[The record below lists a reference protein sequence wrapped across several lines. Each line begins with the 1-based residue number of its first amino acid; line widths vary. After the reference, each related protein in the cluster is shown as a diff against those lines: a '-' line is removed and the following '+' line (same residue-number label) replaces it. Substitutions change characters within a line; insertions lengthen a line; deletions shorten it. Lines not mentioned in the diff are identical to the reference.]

1 MPMRVVRA
9 SLKKTARNVVLTCQG
24 QSNKL
29 RGNPC
34 VPARC
39 GSLQEITVN
48 VTAEFAS
55 KTTVNNTGNDASQ
68 AMTER
73 TKSQKMYPSQSTT
86 TTFTV
91 EIAGVPAEIRS
102 RFSENVAF
110 FQDYFSDKTPR
121 IMVAPTDDYLEWIQ
135 EDFDRM
141 NEARGWPICRLGD
154 SYLELNAIH
163 AVLAENLL
171 DYGTL
176 LIHGSALC
184 IDGQAVIF
192 VAPSGTGKSTHARLW
207 RETFGDRVWM
217 INDDK
222 PMIRMIDGK
231 AFVYGT
237 PWNGKHHLSTNACA
251 PLKAIVKL
259 TRDKTNHIEPMKP
272 VDAYTTLVSRAFFSR
287 DPAIM
292 SKILELEHHLLDTV
306 RHYLLGCNMLPEA
319 AIVSYE
325 GIFAASSSEDSVRR
339 N

>member
-1 MPMRVVRA
+1 M
-9 SLKKTARNVVLTCQG
+9 
-24 QSNKL
+24 
-29 RGNPC
+29 
-34 VPARC
+34 
-39 GSLQEITVN
+39 
-48 VTAEFAS
+48 
-55 KTTVNNTGNDASQ
+55 TTV
-68 AMTER
+68 
-73 TKSQKMYPSQSTT
+73 
-86 TTFTV
+86 TV
-91 EIAGVPAEIRS
+91 EIAGVPAEIHC
-102 RFSENVAF
+102 RFSENAAF
-110 FQDYFSDKTPR
+110 FQDYISDKTPQ
-121 IMVAPTDDYLEWIQ
+121 ITVAPSDDYLEWIQ
-135 EDFDRM
+135 ADFDRM
-141 NEARGWPICRLGD
+141 HEARGWPICRLGD

-163 AVLAENLL
+163 AVLVENLL

-184 IDGQAVIF
+184 MDGQAVIF

-259 TRDKTNHIEPMKP
+259 TRDKTNHIEAMNSF
-272 VDAYTTLVSRAFFSR
+272 DAYSTLVTHAYISR
-287 DPAIM
+287 DPASM
-292 SKILELEHHLLDTV
+292 SKILELEHQLLGAA

-325 GIFAASSSEDSVRR
+325 GIFAASSSEDSVCQE
-339 N
+339 